1 MSMSTNAPNF
11 PPLLPTQPGPDYH
24 SYKPEYGCVDGFTF
38 NSRPM
43 NAISYFQNVLTQLEP
58 LRRANG
64 YRLRMWGVPPPNYLP
79 ILAFESVEYQVQ
91 CQPGSYLWGFN
102 FWASAENGLTP
113 INAIRIVDACTQ
125 LPMTSNPALAVAYA
139 GTWWGI
145 ASSNIP
151 WPEPVPGPAPPA
163 LSGRTLALSMS
174 KSPTGRRPRQPAILL
189 MMFAE
194 PCVSQNEMAG
204 LVKKLRSP
212 PLCPKST
219 QWTPTLDRAGV
230 MRFNR
235 GPLNKWDA
243 LLFNEKISWAA
254 FISQNPPTPYVQ
266 RPGAKYHAPPWIAM
280 PAEAKRFNRVGT
292 LPVANNFTGLDTPSN
307 TRAPPPSSSVIM
319 AMTGSLPKSSS
330 RSWPQGQQDL
340 SRPPGC
346 HMAGGVD
353 YGQALNTALYYFRD
367 YGQVQT
373 TTGDITGPTQLYNN
387 GLRFISNQAL
397 NVYVNLA
404 IAASNRINPS
414 ATILGVLGGWTW
426 PR

>member
-102 FWASAENGLTP
+102 FWASAANGLTP

-139 GTWWGI
+139 GTLVGNSQQQYSLGQNRCQVLLPQPYLVADPGLVNVEI
-145 ASSNIP
+145 TNGAASTS
-151 WPEPVPGPAPPA
+151 
-163 LSGRTLALSMS
+163 TC
-174 KSPTGRRPRQPAILL
+174 QLL

-204 LVKKLRSP
+204 LVKKLR
-212 PLCPKST
+212 
-219 QWTPTLDRAGV
+219 
-230 MRFNR
+230 
-235 GPLNKWDA
+235 
-243 LLFNEKISWAA
+243 
-254 FISQNPPTPYVQ
+254 
-266 RPGAKYHAPPWIAM
+266 
-280 PAEAKRFNRVGT
+280 
-292 LPVANNFTGLDTPSN
+292 
-307 TRAPPPSSSVIM
+307 
-319 AMTGSLPKSSS
+319 
-330 RSWPQGQQDL
+330 
-340 SRPPGC
+340 
-346 HMAGGVD
+346 
-353 YGQALNTALYYFRD
+353 
-367 YGQVQT
+367 
-373 TTGDITGPTQLYNN
+373 
-387 GLRFISNQAL
+387 
-397 NVYVNLA
+397 
-404 IAASNRINPS
+404 
-414 ATILGVLGGWTW
+414 
-426 PR
+426 

>member
-1 MSMSTNAPNF
+1 MP
-11 PPLLPTQPGPDYH
+11 Q
-24 SYKPEYGCVDGFTF
+24 
-38 NSRPM
+38 
-43 NAISYFQNVLTQLEP
+43 
-58 LRRANG
+58 
-64 YRLRMWGVPPPNYLP
+64 
-79 ILAFESVEYQVQ
+79 
-91 CQPGSYLWGFN
+91 
-102 FWASAENGLTP
+102 
-113 INAIRIVDACTQ
+113 IN
-125 LPMTSNPALAVAYA
+125 
-139 GTWWGI
+139 
-145 ASSNIP
+145 
-151 WPEPVPGPAPPA
+151 
-163 LSGRTLALSMS
+163 
-174 KSPTGRRPRQPAILL
+174 
-189 MMFAE
+189 
-194 PCVSQNEMAG
+194 
-204 LVKKLRSP
+204 
-212 PLCPKST
+212 

-254 FISQNPPTPYVQ
+254 FIAQNPPTPYVQ

-292 LPVANNFTGLDTPSN
+292 LPVANNFTGLDTPLQYQGTTPLFLCDN
-307 TRAPPPSSSVIM
+307 GYDGIITEIVLQVVAPGD
-319 AMTGSLPKSSS
+319 TGFVEASGDVTW
-330 RSWPQGQQDL
+330 RV
-340 SRPPGC
+340 
-346 HMAGGVD
+346 GVD